1 MATVTAGWVPDGA
14 CRIGSIG
21 LREPRG
27 YTSFFGARANARG
40 DSHAKCSVCLKSLH
54 EHETSRARQNVR
66 VHFSTPQHTTGP
78 SPYRT

>member
-27 YTSFFGARANARG
+27 YISFFGARDN
-40 DSHAKCSVCLKSLH
+40 HAKCSVCLKLLH
-54 EHETSRARQNVR
+54 EQETSRARQNVR